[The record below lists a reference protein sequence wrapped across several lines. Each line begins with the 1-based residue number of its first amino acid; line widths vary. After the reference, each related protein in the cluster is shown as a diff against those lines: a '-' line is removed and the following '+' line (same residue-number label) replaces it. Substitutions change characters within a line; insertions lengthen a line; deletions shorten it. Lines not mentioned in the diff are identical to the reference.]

1 MKNKIQL
8 ITYPQIDTSKF
19 PNITISN
26 FSNYKDLDSFEY
38 TLINLNNYEIYEKN
52 QDFSYFYYS
61 DDFLPLKRSIGA
73 SNKTNIII
81 LLPQNL
87 KNKKYPL
94 KDKTHIISEFIDE
107 FFSIYIPEL
116 IFGINDT
123 EINGIKISS
132 DFFIH
137 FNNGVFKVIT
147 ENISG
152 NITTIE
158 KENIIFTTLNL
169 DNENKISNFI
179 KTVFIEDEESN
190 VPDWFYDEEWFT
202 DKQQK
207 EIIDTNN
214 KKIDELTEEINSAR
228 TQLKINNNYK
238 TILYE
243 NGKPLEKTV
252 RTILQELLNF
262 DLSNFKDEKKEDFL
276 IELKDITFIGEIKG
290 VNSNLKTSHLSEL
303 DMHYTKRIEYA
314 EENSIEE
321 NLKPLIIINRFREI
335 PPKERIEIEKE
346 QINTAINKYEHI
358 LIITVE
364 SLLHLF
370 EKFLNNEITSEKII
384 ERFTNEDGLFK
395 L

>member
-19 PNITISN
+19 PNITINN

-38 TLINLNNYEIYEKN
+38 TLINLNNYEIYEEN
-52 QDFSYFYYS
+52 SDFDYYYS
-61 DDFLPLKRSIGA
+61 DDFLSLKRSIGA

-87 KNKKYPL
+87 KNKKYSL
-94 KDKTHIISEFIDE
+94 KDKTDIISDFIDE
-107 FFSIYIPEL
+107 FFNIYIPEL

-137 FNNGVFKVIT
+137 PHNGGSKVIT

-190 VPDWFYDEEWFT
+190 VPDWFYDEEWFN

-214 KKIDELTEEINSAR
+214 KKIDELTKEINSAR
-228 TQLKINNNYK
+228 TQLQINNNYK

-252 RTILQELLNF
+252 RTILQEILGF

-290 VNSNLKTSHLSEL
+290 VNTNLKTSHLSEL

-370 EKFLNNEITSEKII
+370 EKFLNKEITSEKII